1 MGFEYGYAL
10 TNPNTLSV
18 WEAQFGDFANG
29 AQIIMDN
36 YLSSGESKWTV
47 QNGLVLNLP
56 HGMDGQGPEHSSGRI
71 ERSLQMM
78 NDNWTNLIVNNEAH
92 FDPSAL
98 RKSNMAV
105 ICCSN
110 AANIFHAMRR
120 QMRRDFRKPLF
131 NYVNKKLLKLREAGT
146 NFSELNRDHF
156 DTVIDDH
163 SINADEVKK

>member
-1 MGFEYGYAL
+1 
-10 TNPNTLSV
+10 
-18 WEAQFGDFANG
+18 
-29 AQIIMDN
+29 
-36 YLSSGESKWTV
+36 
-47 QNGLVLNLP
+47 
-56 HGMDGQGPEHSSGRI
+56 
-71 ERSLQMM
+71 MM
-78 NDNWTNLIVNNEAH
+78 NDNWTNLIVNNETH

-131 NYVNKKLLKLREAGT
+131 NFVNKKLLKLREAGT
-146 NFSELNRDHF
+146 NFSELNRDNF

-163 SINADEVKK
+163 SINPDEVKKVVLLYGQAFYSALEKRTTLGRKVALF

>member
-1 MGFEYGYAL
+1 
-10 TNPNTLSV
+10 
-18 WEAQFGDFANG
+18 
-29 AQIIMDN
+29 
-36 YLSSGESKWTV
+36 
-47 QNGLVLNLP
+47 
-56 HGMDGQGPEHSSGRI
+56 
-71 ERSLQMM
+71 MM
-78 NDNWTNLIVNNEAH
+78 NDNWTNLIINNEAQ

-131 NYVNKKLLKLREAGT
+131 NFVNKKLLKLREAGT
-146 NFSELNRDHF
+146 NFSELNRDNF

-163 SINADEVKK
+163 SINADGVEKVVLLYGQAYYSALEKRTTLGRKVTLI